1 MAHRSCAVAE
11 LYQPCYTQL
20 ALILYPLI
28 TRRYLQINPDGSMN
42 VTYSASTDIGRQR
55 QVNQDNYGVSDD
67 TQSEQLGQ
75 LLVVCDGMGGHAAG
89 EIASQIGVDVILHS
103 FYTASIGA
111 PEHLLAQAFE
121 QANQRIHT
129 EGRGGMGTTG
139 VALLL
144 FDQEAIVANVG
155 DSRAYLLREGTIR
168 QITRD
173 HSYVQEQVDAHL
185 LTPEQARISQY
196 RNMITRALGYRPH
209 VSVDI
214 FRTPLQEGDMFLLST
229 DGLHGLLED
238 EDILEIVSTHA
249 LGTAVSHLVDLANE
263 RGGHDNITVVL
274 ARIDALNEDKG
285 VRFQYETPSTLAPST
300 EAAHNAP
307 TQPLPVG
314 GTLPAHPRTPT
325 DTSTEKSGSLRAR
338 LNRLLGLML
347 LLLLI
352 GGVVSL
358 LLLSD
363 SFAGI
368 TLTGMP
374 TATATLIATLSPIA
388 TDTPVPVITPI
399 TPAALETP
407 PTTQTPTP

>member
-1 MAHRSCAVAE
+1 
-11 LYQPCYTQL
+11 
-20 ALILYPLI
+20 
-28 TRRYLQINPDGSMN
+28 MN

-55 QVNQDNYGVSDD
+55 QVNQDSYGVSDD

-89 EIASQIGVDVILHS
+89 EIASQLGVEVILHS
-103 FYTASIGA
+103 FYTAASGA
-111 PEHLLAQAFE
+111 PEHLLTRAFE
-121 QANQRIHT
+121 QANQRIHA

-168 QITRD
+168 QITHD
-173 HSYVQEQVDAHL
+173 HSFVQEQVDAHL
-185 LTPEQARISQY
+185 LTPEQARLSQY
-196 RNMITRALGYRPH
+196 RNMITRALGYRPN
-209 VSVDI
+209 VSVDT
-214 FRTPLQEGDMFLLST
+214 FRMPVQVGDTFLLST

-238 EDILEIVSTHA
+238 DEIQEIVTTHA
-249 LGTAVSHLVDLANE
+249 LGTAVSYLVALANE

-274 ARIDALNEDKG
+274 ARVDTLNESKG
-285 VRFQYETPSTLAPST
+285 VTVHYDPPPVLIPSS
-300 EAAHNAP
+300 ESSHNAP
-307 TQPLPVG
+307 TQPLPAG
-314 GTLPAHPRTPT
+314 DSLPSHPPT
-325 DTSTEKSGSLRAR
+325 NAATAKSGSLRSR
-338 LNRLLGLML
+338 LNRLLGLL
-347 LLLLI
+347 LLLVLI
-352 GGVVSL
+352 GGVGSL

-374 TATATLIATLSPIA
+374 TATATFIATLTPIA
-388 TDTPVPVITPI
+388 TDTPMPVITPI

-407 PTTQTPTP
+407 PPNQTPTP

>member
-1 MAHRSCAVAE
+1 
-11 LYQPCYTQL
+11 
-20 ALILYPLI
+20 
-28 TRRYLQINPDGSMN
+28 MN
-42 VTYSASTDIGRQR
+42 VTYSASTDVGRQR

-67 TQSEQLGQ
+67 TQSAQLGQ

-111 PEHLLAQAFE
+111 PEDLLAQAFE
-121 QANQRIHT
+121 QANQRIHA

-196 RNMITRALGYRPH
+196 RNMITRALGYRPN

-214 FRTPLQEGDMFLLST
+214 FRTPLHVGDYFLLST

-238 EDILEIVSTHA
+238 EEILAIAHQPHA
-249 LGTAVSHLVDLANE
+249 GHCRKSLG
-263 RGGHDNITVVL
+263 
-274 ARIDALNEDKG
+274 
-285 VRFQYETPSTLAPST
+285 
-300 EAAHNAP
+300 
-307 TQPLPVG
+307 
-314 GTLPAHPRTPT
+314 
-325 DTSTEKSGSLRAR
+325 
-338 LNRLLGLML
+338 
-347 LLLLI
+347 
-352 GGVVSL
+352 
-358 LLLSD
+358 
-363 SFAGI
+363 
-368 TLTGMP
+368 
-374 TATATLIATLSPIA
+374 
-388 TDTPVPVITPI
+388 
-399 TPAALETP
+399 
-407 PTTQTPTP
+407 

>member
-1 MAHRSCAVAE
+1 
-11 LYQPCYTQL
+11 
-20 ALILYPLI
+20 
-28 TRRYLQINPDGSMN
+28 MN

-121 QANQRIHT
+121 QANQRIHA

-155 DSRAYLLREGTIR
+155 DSRAYLLRAGTIR
-168 QITRD
+168 QLTRD

-196 RNMITRALGYRPH
+196 RNMITRALGYRAN

-214 FRTPLQEGDMFLLST
+214 FRTPLQVDDCFLLST

-238 EDILEIVSTHA
+238 EELLEIVSTHA
-249 LGTAVSHLVDLANE
+249 LGHAVSHLVDLANE

-285 VRFQYETPSTLAPST
+285 VRFQYETPPTLAPSA

-314 GTLPAHPRTPT
+314 GMLPAHPPT
-325 DTSTEKSGSLRAR
+325 DASTEKSGSLRSR

-363 SFAGI
+363 GFAGI

-374 TATATLIATLSPIA
+374 TATATLIVTLTPIA

-407 PTTQTPTP
+407 PPTQTPTP